1 MKGCVSHLGLDGRLL
16 LQYHNRVRL
25 VPEQTEKSS
34 ILEGKTTITYG
45 NHVLIARGLK
55 QQWLIKVEK
64 GKQFSTNWGVI
75 SLDGIVGKEFGDVY
89 TSTTSNVQFLLVKP
103 LPHELATRFA
113 RKTQI
118 VYPKDIGFVLV
129 NAGIV
134 PGSRVLEAGTGSGA
148 MTMMLA
154 TTAGGCPPG
163 KVVSYEVVERHHE
176 AAKRNIDRAGLSSV
190 ADLRLGSILEP
201 AVQQQILGEEPFDAC
216 FFDMPSPWDAVDVA
230 WKVLRPC
237 GVFCSFSPVIEQ
249 VKKVHAALSAGNWF
263 GIEAVDLQLRTWQV
277 KENAT
282 RPVSHGRH
290 SGYLVFAR
298 KANARPPMEWNR
310 KTRKDLVKGLQDAGE
325 MGDDADVG
333 DLFDE

>member
-1 MKGCVSHLGLDGRLL
+1 MPIANGDYV
-16 LQYHNRVRL
+16 L
-25 VPEQTEKSS
+25 V
-34 ILEGKTTITYG
+34 
-45 NHVLIARGLK
+45 ARGPK
-55 QQWLIKVEK
+55 QQWLVKVER
-64 GKQFSTNWGVI
+64 GKQFHTNWGVI
-75 SLDGIVGKEFGDVY
+75 SHDGIIGKEFGDVY
-89 TSTTSNVQFLLVKP
+89 TSTTSSVQFLLVKP

-129 NAGIV
+129 NAGII

-154 TTAGGCPPG
+154 AIAGGRLPG

-176 AAKRNIDRAGLSSV
+176 AAKRNIESAGLSGV
-190 ADLRLGSILEP
+190 TDLRLGSILEP
-201 AVQQQILGEEPFDAC
+201 AIQQQLVDEARFDAC
-216 FFDMPSPWDAVDVA
+216 FFDMPSPWGAVGIA
-230 WKVLRPC
+230 GRVLKPC

-249 VKKVHAALSAGNWF
+249 VRKVHAALSAGNWF
-263 GIEAVDLQLRTWQV
+263 GIEALDVQLRTWQV

-298 KANARPPMEWNR
+298 KTNVMPPMEWNR
-310 KTRKDLVKGLQDAGE
+310 KTRKDLAKELKNAGE
-325 MGDDADVG
+325 MDEDVDVG
-333 DLFDE
+333 DFFDE